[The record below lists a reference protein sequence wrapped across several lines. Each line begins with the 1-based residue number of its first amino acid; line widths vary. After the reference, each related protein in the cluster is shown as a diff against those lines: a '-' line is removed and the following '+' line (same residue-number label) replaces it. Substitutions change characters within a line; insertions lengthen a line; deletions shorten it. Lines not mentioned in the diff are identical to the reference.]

1 MLMARSVRGAAGWR
15 FVLRYLARMLAALLI
30 ATVAVWLYTRSASAQ
45 TWPAKTV
52 TVVVP
57 FGPGNALE
65 TIGRPVLEQLTQRLG
80 QAFIVE
86 NKAGAGSVTG
96 TASAARAEPD
106 GYTLMMQSSTFS
118 IVHSVQPKRP
128 YDTFADFVAVAP
140 FGVQP
145 SLLVAAPAKGFKTAQ
160 ELIAAAKSKPGT
172 MNFAS
177 AGPGS
182 ASHLAAERFIRS
194 AGIQATH
201 VPFRNPSDGV
211 TETLTGR
218 IDFYFPPI
226 SVGLPLVRDGQLV
239 PLAVST
245 KTRSAVLPEVP
256 TSTELGLQDSA
267 FEFWVGLF
275 APAKTPRAIVDKLN
289 AEVRAIL
296 ATPAMKE
303 RVKTFGYQVLDMTPE
318 QYAAFFKADVEDLGK
333 LITAA
338 GIVAN

>member
-1 MLMARSVRGAAGWR
+1 
-15 FVLRYLARMLAALLI
+15 
-30 ATVAVWLYTRSASAQ
+30 
-45 TWPAKTV
+45 
-52 TVVVP
+52 
-57 FGPGNALE
+57 
-65 TIGRPVLEQLTQRLG
+65 VLEQLSQRLG
-80 QAFIVE
+80 QPFVVE

-96 TASAARAEPD
+96 TGAAARAEPD

-128 YDTFADFVAVAP
+128 YDTFADFAAVAP

-145 SLLVAAPAKGFKTAQ
+145 SLLVVSPSKGMKSAAD
-160 ELIAAAKSKPGT
+160 LIAAAKAKPGT
-172 MNFAS
+172 LNFAS

-201 VPFRNPSDGV
+201 VPFRNPSEGV

-226 SVGLPLVRDGQLV
+226 SVGLPLVRDGKLV

-245 KTRSAVLPEVP
+245 KARAESLPDVP
-256 TSTELGLQDSA
+256 TSTELGLKDSA

-275 APAKTPRAIVDKLN
+275 APAKTPRDIVDKLN
-289 AEVRAIL
+289 REVRAVL
-296 ATPAMKE
+296 ATPAIQE
-303 RVKTFGYQVLDMTPE
+303 RVKTFGYVTVDMSPE
-318 QYAAFFKADVEDLGK
+318 QYTAFLKADVEDLGR

-338 GIVAN
+338 GITAGQ

>member
-1 MLMARSVRGAAGWR
+1 MLVNNLHRTRTARA
-15 FVLRYLARMLAALLI
+15 LARAVLAVTGWAVLATVP
-30 ATVAVWLYTRSASAQ
+30 ATVAGAQ
-45 TWPAKTV
+45 TWPSKPV
-52 TVVVP
+52 TVIVP

-65 TIGRPVLEQLTQRLG
+65 TIGRPVLEQLSQRLG
-80 QAFIVE
+80 QPFVVE

-96 TASAARAEPD
+96 TGAAARAEPD

-128 YDTFADFVAVAP
+128 YDTFADFAAVAP

-145 SLLVAAPAKGFKTAQ
+145 SLLVVSPSKGMKSAAD
-160 ELIAAAKSKPGT
+160 LIAAAKAKPGT
-172 MNFAS
+172 LNFAS

-201 VPFRNPSDGV
+201 VPFRNPSEGV

-226 SVGLPLVRDGQLV
+226 SVGLPLVRDGKLV

-245 KTRSAVLPEVP
+245 KARAESLPDVP
-256 TSTELGLQDSA
+256 TSTELGLKDSA

-275 APAKTPRAIVDKLN
+275 APAKTPRDIVDKLN
-289 AEVRAIL
+289 REVRAVL
-296 ATPAMKE
+296 ATPAIQE
-303 RVKTFGYQVLDMTPE
+303 RVKTFGYVTVDMSPE
-318 QYAAFFKADVEDLGK
+318 QYTAFLKADVEDLGR

-338 GIVAN
+338 GITAGQ